1 MRKIID
7 FLLLKKKK
15 FYFEKKV
22 AQNYKFISCYNDH
35 HNEEI
40 KKNYKFTI
48 SIVDYYNENE
58 FPFSIF

>member
-15 FYFEKKV
+15 IYFEKKV

-35 HNEEI
+35 HNEKI
-40 KKNYKFTI
+40 NK
-48 SIVDYYNENE
+48 
-58 FPFSIF
+58 

>member
-7 FLLLKKKK
+7 FLLLKNNC

-35 HNEEI
+35 HNEKI
-40 KKNYKFTI
+40 NKKLQI
-48 SIVDYYNENE
+48 YYFNSWLLQWKWVS
-58 FPFSIF
+58 F